1 MNTLNSFLSDI
12 EDLDIFSYEDYK
24 SSSLELK
31 LKKIQLLNKF
41 YRLKYGDLDKLPVY
55 IDCDGVILDTLQY
68 CIPMLLEKHNID
80 YSTHDRS
87 IEEQDRIV
95 EQFFSSLDW
104 EIILHNAKKINRSTD
119 FIKLIQAST
128 LYQPTIYS
136 AVNSEEEAA
145 QKSIFFRE
153 QVPGIDCKFI
163 QARKPKQ
170 CDDETSILID
180 DDDFNLTHWR
190 GNPLHFGLSR
200 TTIYPCIKDL
210 GEIYYLFSR
219 DEDNPQ
225 KFICRTGLYDDL
237 VREENPKTKK
247 IKWKKK

>member
-1 MNTLNSFLSDI
+1 MSTLNNFLSDV

-41 YRLKYGDLDKLPVY
+41 YEIKYGNLDKLPVY

-104 EIILHNAKKINRSTD
+104 SIILHNAKKINGSTD
-119 FIKLIQAST
+119 FIKLMQAST

-136 AVNSEEEAA
+136 AVSSDEEAI
-145 QKSIFFRE
+145 QKRIFFEE
-153 QVPGIDCKFI
+153 QTPGIDCKFI
-163 QARKPKQ
+163 QAKMPKQ
-170 CDDETSILID
+170 CEDKKSVLID
-180 DDDFNLTHWR
+180 DDDFNLTHWQGR
-190 GNPLHFGLSR
+190 PLHFGLSR
-200 TTIYPCIKDL
+200 NTIYPSIEDL
-210 GEIYYLFSR
+210 GEIYFLFLR
-219 DEDNPQ
+219 DEDNP
-225 KFICRTGLYDDL
+225 KRFICKEGLYSTL
-237 VREENPKTKK
+237 IHKENSKIKK
-247 IKWKKK
+247 II